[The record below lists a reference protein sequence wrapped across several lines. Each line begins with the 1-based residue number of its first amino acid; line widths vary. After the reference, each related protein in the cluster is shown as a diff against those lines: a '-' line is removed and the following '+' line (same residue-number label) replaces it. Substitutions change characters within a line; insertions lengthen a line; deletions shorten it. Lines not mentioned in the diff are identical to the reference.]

1 MRPRDWAA
9 LVGLGLIWGTSYL
22 FIKVAVRDFSPATL
36 VTVRLGLA
44 GLLLAGVA
52 GFQRRPF
59 PRSLRTWAKLL
70 FLGAASGG
78 VPISLIA
85 WGERTISSG
94 AASILNATTPLW
106 SVLFTAWTREEPLRP
121 WRLAGVAMGFAGV
134 VVLTDPAQA
143 ARADLLGSGAVVLAS
158 ALYAWGILYAR
169 RNFAHLD
176 PVVLAAGSLGGGAV
190 ALFPMAVWSGLPAS
204 PTREAVA
211 SLLALSVFGSA
222 VAYLL
227 FYHLVLHV
235 SPTQTALV
243 TYLNP
248 VTAVFWG
255 RLILGESVTASTM
268 AGLALTVAGVAAV
281 GRGVPES
288 PRGVGRRKGTI
299 Y

>member
-1 MRPRDWAA
+1 MRPKDWAA

-36 VTVRLGLA
+36 VTARLGLA

-78 VPISLIA
+78 VPITLIA

-121 WRLAGVAMGFAGV
+121 WRLAGVAVGFAGV

-158 ALYAWGILYAR
+158 PLYAWGILYAR

-176 PVVLAAGSLGGGAV
+176 PVVLAASSLGGGAV
-190 ALFPMAVWSGLPAS
+190 ALFPLAVWSGLPAS
-204 PTREAVA
+204 PTWEAVA

-255 RLILGESVTASTM
+255 WLILGESVTASTVV
-268 AGLALTVAGVAAV
+268 GLALTVAGVAAV

-288 PRGVGRRKGTI
+288 ARVLGRGRS